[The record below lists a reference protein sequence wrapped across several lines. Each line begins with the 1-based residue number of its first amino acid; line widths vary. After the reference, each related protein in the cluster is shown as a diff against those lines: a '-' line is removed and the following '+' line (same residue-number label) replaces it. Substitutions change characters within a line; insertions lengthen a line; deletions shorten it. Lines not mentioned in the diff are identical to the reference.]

1 MTRRIAREEGI
12 FAGNSAGAAMAG
24 LLQMKHMFK
33 PGDVVV
39 VIFHDHGTRYLG
51 KMFNDDWM
59 RDRGFI
65 EDIQAKRAI
74 DLIEK
79 HKNQKL
85 VTVRETDKVEEAF
98 HIMNKYDIS
107 QIPVVND
114 KGEFTGS
121 LNDNHLFA
129 KLIQQNELKHEPVK
143 NIMQATFPMVSAGSS
158 IEEVSARITRENNA
172 VLVTDL
178 GGNVHIITKYDII
191 DAIK

>member
-1 MTRRIAREEGI
+1 LWATLPALLWP
-12 FAGNSAGAAMAG
+12 A
-24 LLQMKHMFK
+24 LLQMKGMFK
-33 PGDVVV
+33 PGDMVV

-85 VTVRETDKVEEAF
+85 VTVNENDLVEQAF
-98 HIMNKYDIS
+98 TIMNKYDIS
-107 QIPVVND
+107 QLPVVND
-114 KGEFTGS
+114 KGIFTGS
-121 LNDNHLFA
+121 LNDNDLFA
-129 KLIQQNELKHEPVK
+129 RLVQQNELKHQPVK
-143 NIMQATFPMVSAGSS
+143 TIMQPSFPMISAGSS
-158 IEEVSARITRENNA
+158 IEEVSAKITRENNA